1 MSGRLRPA
9 EMLLQSLG
17 VTVPEEIDVEAIAW
31 YRGAKV
37 RYRPLESCEARIL
50 GHGDRAVICV
60 DSRKSPERRR
70 FSVCHE
76 LGHWHHHRGKCL
88 ACRSDEIGNASSK
101 NALDPERVA
110 DGYAADLLLPRYL
123 VAPLA
128 AQVSK
133 WSLARIREL
142 AAPFGASTTATAIRL
157 VEMDVIPGM
166 LVSHKTGGRRW
177 FARSPSAERWF
188 PQDQLDA
195 DSHAF
200 RMLFGSETELRA
212 PSLIGADAWFDR
224 TGADRYEV
232 REQSYRASNG
242 EVVTLLL
249 LPAEMLAVS
258 VR

>member
-1 MSGRLRPA
+1 MTIGARPRPA
-9 EMLLQSLG
+9 ESLLQSLG
-17 VTVPEEIDVEAIAW
+17 VTFPEEIDVEAIAW
-31 YRGAKV
+31 HLGATVKYRA
-37 RYRPLESCEARIL
+37 LASCEARIL

-60 DSRKSPERRR
+60 DNGKSAERQK

-76 LGHWHHHRGKCL
+76 LGHWHHHRGRCL
-88 ACRSDEIGNASSK
+88 ACRSDEIGNRSRG

-123 VAPLA
+123 VSPMA
-128 AQVSK
+128 AQVAK

-166 LVSHKTGGRRW
+166 LVCHSHRGRRW

-195 DSHAF
+195 DSQALS
-200 RMLFGSETELRA
+200 MLFGSDPELRA
-212 PSLIGADAWFDR
+212 PSVIGAEAWFDR
-224 TGADRYEV
+224 AGADRYEI
-232 REQSYRASNG
+232 REQSFLIPGG
-242 EVVTLLL
+242 EIVTLLL
-249 LPAEMLAVS
+249 MPADMLD
-258 VR
+258 